1 MRIISGQFK
10 GRTIEFLKNFNTRP
24 LKDSV
29 KENIFNVIDH
39 SREIMVKLKNSNV
52 LDLYSGVGSFGL
64 ECISRGAD
72 NVTFVENNPKTLK
85 ILKRNI
91 IKLSNKNAVVFESK
105 IENFLQANN
114 KKKYE
119 IIFFDP
125 PFSDE
130 EFIVHLGNLRKNN
143 LFKQNHLIIIH
154 REKKSNDNLK
164 SILKVIK
171 IKKYGRSKIIFG
183 NFI

>member
-10 GRTIEFLKNFNTRP
+10 GRTIEFLKNLNTRP

-29 KENIFNVIDH
+29 KENIFNIIGH
-39 SREIMVKLKNSNV
+39 SSEVMVKLKNSNV

-72 NVTFVENNPKTLK
+72 HVTFVENNPKTLK

-91 IKLSNKNAVVFESK
+91 IKLSKKNAVVFESK
-105 IENFLQANN
+105 IENFLQENN

-130 EFIVHLGNLRKNN
+130 EFIVHLENLSKNN
-143 LFKQNHLIIIH
+143 FLKKNHLIIIH

-164 SILKVIK
+164 NILKVIK
-171 IKKYGRSKIIFG
+171 IKQYGRSKIIFG

>member
-29 KENIFNVIDH
+29 KENIFNIIDH

-91 IKLSNKNAVVFESK
+91 IKLSNRNVVVFESK

-130 EFIVHLGNLRKNN
+130 EFIVHLESLRKNN

-154 REKKSNDNLK
+154 REKKSNDNLRN
-164 SILKVIK
+164 ILKVIK
-171 IKKYGRSKIIFG
+171 IKQYGRSKIIFG

>member
-29 KENIFNVIDH
+29 KENIFNIIDH
-39 SREIMVKLKNSNV
+39 SREIMVKLRNSKV

-64 ECISRGAD
+64 ECISRGAE
-72 NVTFVENNPKTLK
+72 NVTFVENNPKTLQ

-91 IKLSNKNAVVFESK
+91 IKLSNKNAEVFESK
-105 IENFLQANN
+105 IENFLQTNN
-114 KKKYE
+114 KTKYE

-130 EFIVHLGNLRKNN
+130 KFIVHLENLRKNN

-164 SILKVIK
+164 NILKVIK
-171 IKKYGRSKIIFG
+171 IKQYGRSKIIFG